1 MIQNHIIMKK
11 VVILFSILLLF
22 VIALTACQN
31 KSKKANALA
40 LNEVNS
46 EGIISVD
53 GIDLHYKIEGTGKPI
68 IVPNGSILSPTLS
81 AKLREQCQLIFVDTR
96 CFIPIETPSNL
107 DSWTMDTLVDDIE
120 TIRKAL
126 KLEKVGVLSH
136 SGFGYLS
143 LEYAIKYPDNISYAI
158 VIGTPP
164 YIFNKK
170 YAEEANKYWETEASE
185 ERKTAYQKSMKKLE
199 VKNSSE
205 TERTASQI
213 WIDNYLSLTPKFWY
227 DYSYDA
233 SWIFKNSNFNVEVTN
248 NFYGKIINEYDPT
261 SRYQDIKCPVFLAN
275 GKYDFWA
282 VPMLWESVVS
292 ELGNF
297 SNNIFEK
304 SGHFPMYEEQ
314 ELFDSKL
321 LKWIAEN

>member
-1 MIQNHIIMKK
+1 MKR

-22 VIALTACQN
+22 VIALSDCQN
-31 KSKKANALA
+31 KSKKADVQA
-40 LNEVNS
+40 LNEVKS
-46 EGIISVD
+46 EGIITVD

-81 AKLREQCQLIFVDTR
+81 AKLRDQCQLIFVDTR
-96 CFIPIETPSNL
+96 CFIPIETPANL
-107 DSWTMDTLVDDIE
+107 GSWTMDTLVDDIE
-120 TIRKAL
+120 TIRNAL

-170 YAEEANKYWETEASE
+170 YSEEADKYWETQASE
-185 ERKTAYQKSMKKLE
+185 ERKIAFQKSMKELE
-199 VKNSSE
+199 LKNNSG

-213 WIDNYLSLTPKFWY
+213 WVDNYLSLTPKFWH
-227 DYSYDA
+227 DWNYDA
-233 SWIFKNSNFNVEVTN
+233 SWIFKNPNFNVDVTN
-248 NFYGKIINEYDPT
+248 NYYGKIINEYDPT
-261 SRYQDIKCPVFLAN
+261 SRYKEIKCPVFIAN

-282 VPMLWESVVS
+282 VPILWESVVS
-292 ELGNF
+292 EFGNF

-314 ELFDSKL
+314 ELFDNIF

>member
-1 MIQNHIIMKK
+1 MKK
-11 VVILFSILLLF
+11 VVFLFSILVLF
-22 VIALTACQN
+22 VIVLAASHN
-31 KSKKANALA
+31 KSEKANFQA
-40 LNEVNS
+40 LNEVKS
-46 EGIISVD
+46 EGIITVD

-81 AKLREQCQLIFVDTR
+81 AKLREHCQLIFVDTR

-107 DSWTMDTLVDDIE
+107 DSWTMDTFVDDIE
-120 TIRKAL
+120 TIRNAL
-126 KLEKVGVLSH
+126 KLERIGVLSH

-170 YAEEANKYWETEASE
+170 YEEEADKYWETQASQ
-185 ERKTAYQKSMKKLE
+185 ERKIAFQKSMKELE
-199 VKNSSE
+199 GKNNSG

-213 WIDNYLSLTPKFWY
+213 WVDNYLSLTPKFWY
-227 DYSYDA
+227 DWNYDA
-233 SWIFKNSNFNVEVTN
+233 AWIFENSNINVDVTN
-248 NFYGKIINEYDPT
+248 NYYGKIINEYDPT
-261 SRYQDIKCPVFLAN
+261 SQYKEIKCPVFIAN

-282 VPMLWESVVS
+282 VPILWESVVS

-321 LKWIAEN
+321 LQWIAEN